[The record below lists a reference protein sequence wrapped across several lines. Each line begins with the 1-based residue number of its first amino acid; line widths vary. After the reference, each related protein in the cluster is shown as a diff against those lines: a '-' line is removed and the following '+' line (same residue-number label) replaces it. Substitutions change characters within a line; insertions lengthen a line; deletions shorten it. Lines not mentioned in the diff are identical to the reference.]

1 MSSFI
6 TQGGQN
12 IAFKADYSR
21 VDKVTPSEESVGVE
35 VKSGQRSSEDTMQN
49 TNPDRLLS
57 SLSQEP
63 VSDNEIP
70 RTNLALPEAVD
81 AVSDFLQAK
90 NRDLTFSVDEKTD
103 RAIVKVVDSK
113 SGELIRQIPSE
124 EVLALAERIKSL
136 HDDIGTRV
144 GILINNE
151 V

>member
-21 VDKVTPSEESVGVE
+21 VDKVAPSEESVGVE
-35 VKSGQRSSEDTMQN
+35 VKSEPHSFEGTAQN
-49 TNPDRLLS
+49 THLDQLS
-57 SLSQEP
+57 RSLSQET
-63 VSDNEIP
+63 VSDNEQP
-70 RTNLALPEAVD
+70 RTTLALPEAVN

-103 RAIVKVVDSK
+103 RSIVKVVDSQ